1 MRVLDFYP
9 VLAGP
14 GVDVRNMPLGYRWW
28 RKECP
33 IYHPYVLVSYGQI
46 LPSTIFL
53 KDRQYLAN
61 YTKYMELTDD
71 VKLILDSGGFQIV
84 SRKMDIDP
92 REVLEWQLA
101 NARPGDIIVPLD
113 YPPPPDASSLEQI
126 EPLAQ
131 KTARSTE
138 LWLKA
143 VDRHGGDL
151 KVLVPIQGRWRE
163 AIDLWVKYTRD
174 YVQTTGM
181 VAFGGLA
188 FSPPLPR
195 ETYINIFLM
204 RVKPVLDLGVKYIH
218 VFGASTPF
226 LLAYFMFFS
235 NHAGI
240 DMSTD
245 TSKPSKLTAFGRIVF
260 PGQPTKYILRF
271 FRRSD
276 LEVTALRCHCSPCQI
291 LWGGYV
297 TRATRA
303 VRDKHWQVTLHN
315 LFQDLLVYDK
325 ATWYLLTGKIEEY
338 LSKKFRY
345 GSEAINLTKMHLA
358 GQVDLSVGKSPPAK
372 GGLSRWL

>member
-1 MRVLDFYP
+1 
-9 VLAGP
+9 
-14 GVDVRNMPLGYRWW
+14 
-28 RKECP
+28 
-33 IYHPYVLVSYGQI
+33 VLVSYGQL
-46 LPSTIFL
+46 LPSTISL
-53 KDRQYLAN
+53 RNRQYLIN
-61 YTKYMELTDD
+61 YIKYMELTNE

-113 YPPPPDASSLEQI
+113 YPPPPDASSLEQV
-126 EPLAQ
+126 ESLAQ

-138 LWLKA
+138 LSLKA
-143 VDRHGGDL
+143 VDKYGADL

-163 AIDLWVKYTRD
+163 AIDLWVKYMRD
-174 YVQTTGM
+174 YVQVTGM

-188 FSPPLPR
+188 FIPPLSR
-195 ETYINIFLM
+195 QAYLNIFLM
-204 RVKPVLDLGVKYIH
+204 RVKSLLDLNVKYIH

-235 NHAGI
+235 NYAGI

-245 TSKPSKLTAFGRIVF
+245 TSKPSKLMALGRIVV
-260 PGQPTKYILRF
+260 PGQPTRYILRF

-276 LEVTALRCHCSPCQI
+276 LKVSALRCHCPPCQT

-297 TRATRA
+297 TRSTRA
-303 VRDKHWQVTLHN
+303 VKDKHWQVTLHN

-325 ATWYLLTGKIEEY
+325 ATWYLAIGKIEEY
-338 LSKKFRY
+338 LAKKFRY
-345 GSEAINLTKMHLA
+345 GSEAINLTKMYLA
-358 GQVDLSVGKSPPAK
+358 GQVDFSDKESSPAK